1 MKRTQEKIKD
11 FVEAKSFDVVEN
23 YANDLR
29 HALAAYLF
37 TDATADLLARWLD
50 ALADMSRVQGAAHA
64 LAGMR
69 GVGKSH
75 LLAAFGALA
84 AYPDLRAAITE
95 PHVAAS
101 TRRLL
106 NRRYQVV
113 FVERGTRPTLAEEL
127 SAGLA
132 RALQVDESQWA
143 GQEPDA
149 ALAIAASR
157 SDVPLVLIID
167 TAAGRDARVRRDD
180 GPALAQL
187 ARLTKSLNVFIALAL
202 DDDIAGADG
211 ANAALSGTYRIEYL
225 DSEHLYRIADVHLFH
240 KNDQTRAA
248 LHDIYVHLRGVVS
261 GFNWSEPRFIA
272 IYPVH
277 PLVADVAPAV
287 RLYAQTFAFLPFA
300 ASAGGRAINRPAMS
314 LVVLDD
320 VFDRAE
326 YDLRQAEEL
335 QEAFAVYDELA
346 EKAIAQIPIMQ
357 RLQAKLILKGLF
369 ILSLDGR
376 GASAREICAAMLLY
390 DDGQPEAA
398 VGRVEEMLAK
408 FAAAAPEKAFRVSEE
423 GEEKRYRF
431 HINASA
437 GFEEALLEHAAAT
450 EIDAAALDNL
460 WQTLARQRFSDW
472 PLLDD
477 DGNSKPISDVLIHWR
492 GLGRQVLLSWH
503 APDAAGNFIV
513 TPVPVDK
520 AAWPFDWEVALLCPT
535 REDDDAGKPL
545 LQNQD
550 SDTLALWRPATITLE
565 ELETLRRLLTLRAQ
579 PQLFQEFG
587 EAARAAERTHAA
599 LAERIWTRLYLDDGA
614 LIMGWAEFTFT
625 EDAKAAKT
633 LDQCLSG
640 TLAPLLGARYPQHPI
655 FVQNVG
661 ENEVSRLVG
670 NLFSGANPNDEDVQE
685 LAQLFATPLG
695 LATLRGNSYA
705 LETGDQ
711 ALKQPWIREVLAL
724 TDAADGQIVPFET
737 VYQKLR
743 GEPYGLL
750 RRIQHLVLAALVAQ
764 RRIDL
769 VTSTGDR
776 IGRRTL
782 DLRIRWDDIAGIA
795 RVESLLYTAEELT
808 AWARLL
814 TVEAKLPVINT
825 PEARQ
830 QMRAALTAWVE
841 EWRGKELLEKFDA
854 LPDEAL
860 TTRIWHIAVA
870 VRKSY
875 NMAADALTE
884 TLEDRLTLE
893 EGLQR
898 VADAFANSTNAF
910 ARYSNQCAQL
920 EVYVAEWPAFA
931 QLRDYLWQTEAVT
944 DAELET
950 LRGEL
955 LTLVSDVQ
963 TLSQPATV
971 ARCHELWPE
980 FHTRYCEYYAR
991 EHEKAVGAAPH
1002 LRELGEVLH
1011 SDDWR
1016 MFAAFA
1022 ALPAFNHKA
1031 WDAAQEELAAVRAA
1045 PCRLPVRERL
1055 MAAPVCA
1062 CGFRQAEAALLQ
1074 QFPVTIKTLL
1084 RDGLQ
1089 SYQRT
1094 FSGWSRPLAHALEAF
1109 IAEDP
1114 DAPLADY
1121 ARELS
1126 DALVLGQVPQPLS
1139 YIDIQLLET
1148 VLQRGGVPPLRVTW
1162 PALNGATNRDQLMAR
1177 VQQWLDD
1184 LPNAPALLDL
1194 AN

>member
-11 FVEAKSFDVVEN
+11 FVEAKSFDVVDH
-23 YANDLR
+23 YASDLR

-50 ALADMSRVQGAAHA
+50 ALADMSRIEGAARA

-75 LLAAFGALA
+75 FLAAFGALA
-84 AYPDLRAAITE
+84 TYPDLRSAITE

-113 FVERGTRPTLAEEL
+113 FVERGTRATLAEEL

-132 RALQVDESQWA
+132 QALQVDESQWA

-157 SDVPLVLIID
+157 SDVPLVLLVD

-180 GPALAQL
+180 GPTLAQL
-187 ARLTKSLNVFIALAL
+187 ARATKKLNIFIALAL

-211 ANAALSGTYRIEYL
+211 ANAALAGTYRIDYL
-225 DSEHLYRIADVHLFH
+225 DSEHLYRIADLHLFQ

-248 LHDIYVHLRGVVS
+248 LHDIYVHLRGVVA
-261 GFNWSEPRFIA
+261 GFNWSEPRFMA

-277 PLVADVAPAV
+277 PLIADVAPAV

-326 YDLRQAEEL
+326 YDLRKADEL

-346 EKAIAQIPIMQ
+346 DKAVAQIPIMQ
-357 RLQAKLILKGLF
+357 RLQAKLVLKGLF

-390 DDGQPEAA
+390 DEGQPEAIL
-398 VGRVEEMLAK
+398 GRVEEMLSR
-408 FAAAAPEKAFRVSEE
+408 FAAAAPEKSFRVSEE

-431 HINASA
+431 HIKASA
-437 GFEEALLEHAAAT
+437 GFEEALLEQAAAT
-450 EIDAAALDNL
+450 EIDPAALDQL
-460 WQTLARQRFSDW
+460 WQTLARQRFADW
-472 PLLDD
+472 PLLGD
-477 DGNSKPISDVLIHWR
+477 DGNSKPNSDVLIHWR

-503 APDAAGNFIV
+503 PADAEGNLIV

-520 AAWPFDWEVALLCPT
+520 AAWPFDWEVALLGPT
-535 REDDDAGKPL
+535 REDTDTGKSGL
-545 LQNQD
+545 KNQD
-550 SDTLALWRPATITLE
+550 SDTLALWRPGALTAE

-579 PQLFQEFG
+579 PQIFQEFG

-625 EDAKAAKT
+625 EDARSAKT

-640 TLAPLLGARYPQHPI
+640 MLAPLLGARYPQHPI
-655 FVQNVG
+655 FRQNVG
-661 ENEVSRLVG
+661 ENEVGRLIG
-670 NLFSGANPNDEDVQE
+670 GLFSGANPNDEDVQE
-685 LAQLFATPLG
+685 LARLFAVPLG
-695 LATLRGNSYA
+695 LATLRGNAYA
-705 LETGDQ
+705 LEAGDQ
-711 ALKQPWIREVLAL
+711 ALKQPWIREALAL
-724 TDAADGQIVPFET
+724 TDEADGQIVPFET

-776 IGRRTL
+776 ISRRTL
-782 DLRIRWDDIAGIA
+782 DLRIRWDDIAGVA

-808 AWARLL
+808 EWARLL
-814 TVEAKLPVINT
+814 TDSPKLPVIKT

-830 QMRAALTAWVE
+830 QMRLTLSEWVE
-841 EWRGKELLEKFDA
+841 SWREQESLEKFDA
-854 LPDEAL
+854 LPDDAL
-860 TTRIWHIAVA
+860 TTRIWHVAVA

-910 ARYSNQCAQL
+910 ARYSGQRAQL
-920 EVYVAEWPAFA
+920 ETYVAEWPDFA
-931 QLRDYLWQTEAVT
+931 RMRDYLWQTEVLADV
-944 DAELET
+944 DLEAIRWELI
-950 LRGEL
+950 G
-955 LTLVSDVQ
+955 LVSDVQ
-963 TLSQPATV
+963 ALLQPAAV
-971 ARCHELWPE
+971 ARWRELWPD
-980 FHTRYCEYYAR
+980 FHTHYCEYYAR

-1002 LRELGEVLH
+1002 LREISELLH

-1016 MFAAFA
+1016 MFTAFA
-1022 ALPAFNHKA
+1022 GLPAFQHEQWN
-1031 WDAAQEELAAVRAA
+1031 AAQDALAGARDI

-1055 MAAPVCA
+1055 MTAPACA
-1062 CGFRQAEAALLQ
+1062 CGFRRSEAALLQ
-1074 QFPVTIKTLL
+1074 QIPATIKGLMQE
-1084 RDGLQ
+1084 GLQ
-1089 SYQRT
+1089 AYQRT
-1094 FSGWSRPLAHALEAF
+1094 LNSWSRPLAHALEAF
-1109 IAEDP
+1109 IAADP
-1114 DAPLADY
+1114 DAPMADH

-1126 DALVLGQVPQPLS
+1126 DELVLGQAPQPLNFT
-1139 YIDIQLLET
+1139 DIKLLET
-1148 VLQRGGVPPLRVTW
+1148 VLQRNGMPPLRVAW
-1162 PALNGATNRDQLMAR
+1162 PAVKGTMSRAELVAR
-1177 VQQWLDD
+1177 VQQWLDE

-1194 AN
+1194 S